1 MKEAA
6 SAKAPRGESSPSRR
20 SPSVLLLKVRPAGSR
35 SISLASRLYR
45 SLIYA
50 VIVFI
55 SFFLMLVF
63 MTYNVR
69 NDAHAKV
76 ECGC

>member
-6 SAKAPRGESSPSRR
+6 NAVTLRGESSPSRL
-20 SPSVLLLKVRPAGSR
+20 SPSVFLLKVRLAGSR
-35 SISLASRLYR
+35 SISRASRFYR